1 MTEPLV
7 HPATTAHRAHATVIT
22 EAAARYAKQLAS
34 HLGRKAEIRD
44 EVEGLRVVL
53 TAGNCLLVAGDH
65 ALGLR
70 AQSGTTDGLE
80 RVQQVIGSHLER
92 FGQREGL
99 TVVWSAGG

>member
-7 HPATTAHRAHATVIT
+7 HPAATAYRAHATVVT

-44 EVEGLRVVL
+44 EAEGSRVVL
-53 TAGNCLLVAGDH
+53 TVGSCLLVAGAH
-65 ALGLR
+65 ALQLR
-70 AQSGTTDGLE
+70 AESGAADGLE
-80 RVQQVIGSHLER
+80 WVQQVIGSHLER

-99 TVVWSAGG
+99 TVAWSAGG

>member
-7 HPATTAHRAHATVIT
+7 HPAATAYRAHATVAT

-44 EVEGLRVVL
+44 EAEGPRVVL
-53 TAGNCLLVAGDH
+53 TVGRCLLVAGDH
-65 ALGLR
+65 ALQLHAEARG
-70 AQSGTTDGLE
+70 ADGLE

-99 TVVWSAGG
+99 SVEWSAGG